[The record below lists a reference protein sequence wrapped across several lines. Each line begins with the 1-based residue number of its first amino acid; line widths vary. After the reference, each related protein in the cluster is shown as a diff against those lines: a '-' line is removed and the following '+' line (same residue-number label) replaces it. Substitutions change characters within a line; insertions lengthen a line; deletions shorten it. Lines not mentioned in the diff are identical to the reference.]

1 MPEDTTLRDSLA
13 VERTVL
19 ANERTLLAYVR
30 TALAFAI
37 AGASAIHFIESP
49 FVDVLGWIGVAAG
62 AVTGAIGAWRFTRT
76 RRMLRGGGSSAG
88 GPPPAA

>member
-1 MPEDTTLRDSLA
+1 MTEDSSTRDRLA

-37 AGASAIHFIESP
+37 SGASAIHFLDSG
-49 FVDVLGWIGVAAG
+49 VADVVGWIGVAAG
-62 AVTGAIGAWRFTRT
+62 VVTGVIGAWRFTRT
-76 RRMLRGGGSSAG
+76 RRSLLGADGRD
-88 GPPPAA
+88 